1 MSGDIYEDGERD
13 LEAEAQATAKEKRKR
28 RKVKDEAEALD
39 RAYRA
44 VLSTVEGRAVF
55 WHILGDLGLYQT
67 PLVPGSQDLTY
78 ANIGRHNAALE
89 LMARLNDLA
98 PDDFEAMHK
107 ENRK

>member
-13 LEAEAQATAKEKRKR
+13 LEAEAQATKKERRTRKR
-28 RKVKDEAEALD
+28 EKDEAEALD

-44 VLSTVEGRAVF
+44 VMGTVEGRRVF
-55 WHILGDLGLYQT
+55 WHILGDLGLHST
-67 PLVPGSQDLTY
+67 PFVPGAQDLTY

-89 LMARLNDLA
+89 LMVRLNDLA
-98 PDDFEAMHK
+98 PDDFLTMHK